1 MQRPPFP
8 FLQLRYHGPMR
19 TLAPALILLALAA
32 CSDETRTAGGV
43 SEGEAKALDQAAEML
58 DQQNPPP
65 VQPRQPAP
73 QPAPSKP
80 AG

>member
-1 MQRPPFP
+1 
-8 FLQLRYHGPMR
+8 MR
-19 TLAPALILLALAA
+19 TLAPALMLLALAA
-32 CSDETRTAGGV
+32 CGDDNRTAGGV
-43 SEGEAKALDQAAEML
+43 SEGEAEALDQAAEML

-73 QPAPSKP
+73 QPTATKP

>member
-1 MQRPPFP
+1 
-8 FLQLRYHGPMR
+8 MR
-19 TLAPALILLALAA
+19 ILVPVLMLLALAA
-32 CSDETRTAGGV
+32 CSDPNRTAGGV
-43 SEGEAKALDQAAEML
+43 SEDEAKSLDQAAEML

-73 QPAPSKP
+73 KSTATKP

>member
-1 MQRPPFP
+1 MQGPPFP
-8 FLQLRYHGPMR
+8 FAQARYHAPMR
-19 TLAPALILLALAA
+19 ILAPALILLALAA

-43 SEGEAKALDQAAEML
+43 SEGEAEALDQAAEML
-58 DQQNPPP
+58 DQGNPPQ

-73 QPAPSKP
+73 QPTASKP